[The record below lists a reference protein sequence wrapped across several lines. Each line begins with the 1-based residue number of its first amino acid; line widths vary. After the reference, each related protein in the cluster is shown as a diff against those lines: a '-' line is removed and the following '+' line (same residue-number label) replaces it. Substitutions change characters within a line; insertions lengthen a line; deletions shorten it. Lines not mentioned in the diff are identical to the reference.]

1 MPHLKSQ
8 TLASVKVEVQVTQS
22 SSSLPAQALARWQD
36 CCRLLTEAET
46 SAARK
51 AAIEGVQEHETESTE
66 SVLLVS
72 FSTDVF
78 FFQSKLPPKDLR
90 DKHSRVFFLQ

>member
-1 MPHLKSQ
+1 M
-8 TLASVKVEVQVTQS
+8 QVTHNPA
-22 SSSLPAQALARWQD
+22 LLAQALARWQD
-36 CCRLLTEAET
+36 TCRFLTEAET

-51 AAIEGVQEHETESTE
+51 AAIEGVRSMRLRLQ
-66 SVLLVS
+66 SVLSVS

-78 FFQSKLPPKDLR
+78 FLQSKLPPKDLG